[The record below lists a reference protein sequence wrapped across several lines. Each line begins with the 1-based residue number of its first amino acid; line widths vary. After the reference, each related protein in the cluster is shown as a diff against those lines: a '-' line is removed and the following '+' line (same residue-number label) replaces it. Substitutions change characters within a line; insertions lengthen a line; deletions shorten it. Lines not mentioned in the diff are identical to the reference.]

1 MSQDRALAVC
11 DAKGRDCIEKN
22 SSKTFNCD
30 TTCVGV
36 YADVQWIGKNIE
48 EDFDN
53 ERADEV
59 DFGGKI
65 DDDLLKILRLM
76 KDDIKDVMKI
86 ATGKRG
92 EELDRKKYKILISEY
107 RKFKTRNVKYYRFNS
122 KATLSTFGHNLSN
135 NLRPPQHT
143 S

>member
-22 SSKTFNCD
+22 SSQTFNCN

-53 ERADEV
+53 ERADEA

-122 KATLSTFGHNLSN
+122 KATLSTFGKS
-135 NLRPPQHT
+135 
-143 S
+143 

>member
-65 DDDLLKILRLM
+65 DDDLLKILHLM

-107 RKFKTRNVKYYRFNS
+107 RKFKTRTVKYYRFNS
-122 KATLSTFGHNLSN
+122 KATLSTFGKS
-135 NLRPPQHT
+135 
-143 S
+143 

>member
-53 ERADEV
+53 ERADEA

-107 RKFKTRNVKYYRFNS
+107 RKFKTRTVKYYRFNS
-122 KATLSTFGHNLSN
+122 KATLSTFGKS
-135 NLRPPQHT
+135 
-143 S
+143 

>member
-76 KDDIKDVMKI
+76 KDNIKDVMKI

-122 KATLSTFGHNLSN
+122 KATLSTFGKS
-135 NLRPPQHT
+135 
-143 S
+143 

>member
-22 SSKTFNCD
+22 SSQTFNCN

-122 KATLSTFGHNLSN
+122 KATLSTFGKS
-135 NLRPPQHT
+135 
-143 S
+143 

>member
-36 YADVQWIGKNIE
+36 YADVQWIGKNTE

-53 ERADEV
+53 ERADEA

-122 KATLSTFGHNLSN
+122 KATLSTFGKS
-135 NLRPPQHT
+135 
-143 S
+143 

>member
-122 KATLSTFGHNLSN
+122 KATLSTFGKS
-135 NLRPPQHT
+135 
-143 S
+143 

>member
-22 SSKTFNCD
+22 SSQTFNCN

-53 ERADEV
+53 ERADEA

-65 DDDLLKILRLM
+65 DDDLLEILHLM

-122 KATLSTFGHNLSN
+122 KATLSTFGKS
-135 NLRPPQHT
+135 
-143 S
+143 

>member
-65 DDDLLKILRLM
+65 DDDLLKILHLM

-107 RKFKTRNVKYYRFNS
+107 RKFKTRIVKYYRFNS
-122 KATLSTFGHNLSN
+122 KATLSTFGKS
-135 NLRPPQHT
+135 
-143 S
+143 

>member
-53 ERADEV
+53 ERADEA

-92 EELDRKKYKILISEY
+92 EELDRKKYKMLISEY
-107 RKFKTRNVKYYRFNS
+107 RKFKTRTVKYYRFNS
-122 KATLSTFGHNLSN
+122 KATLSTFGKS
-135 NLRPPQHT
+135 
-143 S
+143 

>member
-22 SSKTFNCD
+22 SSQTFNCN

-53 ERADEV
+53 ERADEA

-107 RKFKTRNVKYYRFNS
+107 RKFKTRTVKYYRFNS
-122 KATLSTFGHNLSN
+122 KATLSTFGKS
-135 NLRPPQHT
+135 
-143 S
+143 

>member
-48 EDFDN
+48 EDFYN

-122 KATLSTFGHNLSN
+122 KATLSTFGKS
-135 NLRPPQHT
+135 
-143 S
+143 

>member
-1 MSQDRALAVC
+1 MCSLSQDRALAVC

-122 KATLSTFGHNLSN
+122 KATLSTFGKS
-135 NLRPPQHT
+135 
-143 S
+143 

>member
-53 ERADEV
+53 ERADEA

-122 KATLSTFGHNLSN
+122 KATLSTFGKS
-135 NLRPPQHT
+135 
-143 S
+143 